1 MNIFM
6 EEQSPLFQFT
16 CQVHTSAQDQSLLQ
30 HLHKNM
36 YFHAVKSTAHPP
48 FIGALGH
55 STDCIVKQSYTFAF
69 VQACCVLLE
78 EKLHLQTIK
87 HTDIKKFNV
96 RLACCLLLLLSV
108 SVCADCG

>member
-1 MNIFM
+1 
-6 EEQSPLFQFT
+6 
-16 CQVHTSAQDQSLLQ
+16 
-30 HLHKNM
+30 M

-87 HTDIKKFNV
+87 HTDIRKFNV
-96 RLACCLLLLLSV
+96 RPACLLLLLLSV
-108 SVCADCG
+108 SVCADYG

>member
-1 MNIFM
+1 
-6 EEQSPLFQFT
+6 
-16 CQVHTSAQDQSLLQ
+16 
-30 HLHKNM
+30 M

-55 STDCIVKQSYTFAF
+55 NTDCIVKQSFAF

-78 EKLHLQTIK
+78 EKLHLQAIK
-87 HTDIKKFNV
+87 HTDIRIFNV
-96 RLACCLLLLLSV
+96 RPACLLLLLLSV

>member
-1 MNIFM
+1 
-6 EEQSPLFQFT
+6 
-16 CQVHTSAQDQSLLQ
+16 
-30 HLHKNM
+30 M

-55 STDCIVKQSYTFAF
+55 STDFIVKQSYTFEF
-69 VQACCVLLE
+69 VQACRVLLE

-87 HTDIKKFNV
+87 HTDIRKFNV
-96 RLACCLLLLLSV
+96 HATWVLLLLLSV